1 MGDAL
6 VAPRWPT
13 TAYLRR
19 RVSTVVAP
27 LHIGLSISACYGLT
41 PLIHFWYQAWR
52 RCVRSRT
59 GCAMCI
65 VPVLLV
71 SRLVVALEG
80 RGIAPIG
87 WSTGR
92 FALSV
97 RPWNQTWEPMIG
109 ARVNI
114 LDKY

>member
-1 MGDAL
+1 
-6 VAPRWPT
+6 
-13 TAYLRR
+13 
-19 RVSTVVAP
+19 
-27 LHIGLSISACYGLT
+27 
-41 PLIHFWYQAWR
+41 
-52 RCVRSRT
+52 
-59 GCAMCI
+59 MCI

-97 RPWNQTWEPMIG
+97 RPWNPTWVLILG
-109 ARVNI
+109 AWLKI
-114 LDKY
+114 